1 MSKRKEILDIVLC
14 YIGTMLGVLAVRFFN
29 MYVMMSIPLV
39 PRMAVI
45 IAAYWV
51 IALAAIIITLIR
63 KEPAK
68 TYGFFKDKMLIQI
81 GIGVAIALAMS
92 VVFTLVPHLAGF
104 GQFFDTGNR
113 YEYLWQYIFE
123 FTYCILSVG
132 FVEEFVF
139 RGFIFGKL
147 QKICR
152 NNVLPVVISSALF
165 GLFHIFNGNIFQVL
179 MTAGI
184 GALFCL
190 CRLKIKNCS
199 TLSLVIAH
207 GVYDALITVWA
218 NVLLK

>member
-29 MYVMMSIPLV
+29 VYVMMSIPLI

-45 IAAYWV
+45 IAMYWV

-68 TYGFFKDKMLIQI
+68 TYGLFKDKMLIQI

-165 GLFHIFNGNIFQVL
+165 GFFHIFNGSIFQVL